1 MKQIYIYII
10 LTLIIIVGGLFAW
23 STINS
28 LRSQRDILQNNIYSL
43 QVSNDSIASRAAAF
57 QVTAETLKNSVD
69 SIDIQLR
76 KAYKEIGRKDR
87 QIAALQYIAQE
98 MRQRDTVILHKTDTI
113 FRENVA
119 VDTTISDQWHKL
131 NIKLEFPSTII
142 TDYTV
147 YNEIDIAVS
156 QEKVYVGG
164 RSKCFLKRL
173 FQKKYNVMLMD
184 VKNQNPNVITKKTKF
199 YEIIK

>member
-10 LTLIIIVGGLFAW
+10 LALIIVIGGLFAW
-23 STINS
+23 NTIDS
-28 LRSQRDILQNNIYSL
+28 LRNQRDMLQNNIYSL
-43 QVSNDSIASRAAAF
+43 QISNDSIASRAASF
-57 QVTAETLKNSVD
+57 QITAETLKHSND
-69 SIDIQLR
+69 SIALQLR
-76 KAYKEIGRKDR
+76 NAYKEIGIKDK
-87 QIAALQYIAQE
+87 QIASLQYIAQE
-98 MRQRDTVILHKTDTI
+98 MRQRDTVVLHRTDTI

-119 VDTTISDQWHKL
+119 IDTTISDKYHKL
-131 NIKLEFPSTII
+131 NIKLEYPSTII

-164 RSKCFLKRL
+164 RSNCFLKRL

>member
-10 LTLIIIVGGLFAW
+10 LGLIIVIGGLFAW
-23 STINS
+23 NTIDS
-28 LRSQRDILQNNIYSL
+28 LRSRNNVLQNNIYVL
-43 QVSNDSIASRAAAF
+43 QASNDSIASRAAAL
-57 QVTAETLKNSVD
+57 QITTETLKNSND
-69 SIDIQLR
+69 SIDMQLR
-76 KAYKEIGRKDR
+76 EAYKEIGRKDK

-98 MRQRDTVILHKTDTI
+98 MHQTDTVILHKTDTI
-113 FRENVA
+113 FKENVSI
-119 VDTTISDQWHKL
+119 DTTISDQYHKL

-147 YNEIDIAVS
+147 YNEIDIAIS

-164 RSKCFLKRL
+164 KSKCFLKRL